1 MVRRF
6 LRFGFSHGSS
16 GSRFLW
22 FVSYLIFCGSVRRF
36 WLGSWTL
43 LWRKSGC
50 VSCPG
55 GLLGLS
61 SGKLWG
67 GASCHSSWPSG
78 ARKLFPTSVH
88 QHSLL
93 KAASAKKTR
102 YIPLPLVVS
111 VFCPWMIPGCFPLR
125 VSCIPL
131 ASARGEP
138 IAGGGGPGVLVCFY
152 RRRRGMSTS
161 PVKAQCVFESLCLF
175 LSSCR

>member
-1 MVRRF
+1 MPKEVHREYRAAHFMSSGFQRAERAELGKSKLPEVSLQTIYYWRNLYICICSYNFANQSIAEGKMVRRF
-6 LRFGFSHGSS
+6 LRFGFAHGSS

-36 WLGSWTL
+36 RLGSWTL

-93 KAASAKKTR
+93 KSGIGKKKPATSR
-102 YIPLPLVVS
+102 Y
-111 VFCPWMIPGCFPLR
+111 R
-125 VSCIPL
+125 
-131 ASARGEP
+131 
-138 IAGGGGPGVLVCFY
+138 
-152 RRRRGMSTS
+152 
-161 PVKAQCVFESLCLF
+161 
-175 LSSCR
+175 